1 MKKQT
6 EFQTK
11 QYQIVKNIISQDVAK
26 LATQALILS
35 EADYMVKNS
44 LKADS
49 DGQVDGSQS
58 FYSHSVTE
66 ALMLLLLPKIEKIVK
81 EKLIP
86 TYSYARVYRNGAV
99 LKEHTDRASC
109 EISVSIQLG
118 AAGVTNKG
126 GWAITMGEEQL
137 FLANGDGVVYNGIK
151 VPHKRDEL
159 FCEPNGFQVQCFCH
173 YVKANGRF
181 SRFAYDKRI
190 GPGIT
195 KKNNEN
201 YDT

>member
-11 QYQIVKNIISQDVAK
+11 QYQIVKNIVSKDVVR

-35 EADYMVKNS
+35 EADYMIKNNFNI
-44 LKADS
+44 KPDS
-49 DGQVDGSQS
+49 QVDCSQS
-58 FYSHSVTE
+58 FYSHSITE
-66 ALMLLLLPKIEKIVK
+66 SLMLILLPKIEKVVG
-81 EKLIP
+81 EELLP

-99 LKEHTDRASC
+99 LKTHTDRASC

-118 AAGVTNKG
+118 VVGVKNEG
-126 GWAITMGEEQL
+126 GWAITMGKEQL
-137 FLANGDGVVYNGIK
+137 LLAEGDGVVYNGIK
-151 VPHKRDEL
+151 IPHKRDKL

-173 YVKANGRF
+173 YVKKNGKL
-181 SRFAYDKRI
+181 SRFVYDKRI

-195 KKNNEN
+195 I
-201 YDT
+201 